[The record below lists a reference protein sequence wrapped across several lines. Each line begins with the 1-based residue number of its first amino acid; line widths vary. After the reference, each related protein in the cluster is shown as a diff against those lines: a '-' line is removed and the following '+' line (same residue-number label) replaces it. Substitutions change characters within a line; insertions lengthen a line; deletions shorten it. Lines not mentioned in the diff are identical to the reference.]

1 MYYKKENR
9 GLLILI
15 LFSLL
20 VMPVTSLYMYLS
32 RSQSVK
38 NNIIFHKNKMK
49 YVYVKTKYSQT
60 TFCLMGVG
68 GNT

>member
-1 MYYKKENR
+1 
-9 GLLILI
+9 
-15 LFSLL
+15 
-20 VMPVTSLYMYLS
+20 MPVTSLYMYLS

-38 NNIIFHKNKMK
+38 NNIIFHKNKIK